1 MVPIG
6 VLPAGAQESGSMNM
20 SVRRAPL
27 VAGSGK
33 WPTAVLR
40 RMASSAEVDESSM
53 PTVAYTSR
61 LRRFLV
67 RRASQYLK

>member
-6 VLPAGAQESGSMNM
+6 VPPAGAQESGSMNM
-20 SVRRAPL
+20 PVRRAPM

-40 RMASSAEVDESSM
+40 RMASTAEVHESSM
-53 PTVAYTSR
+53 PAASYTSR
-61 LRRFLV
+61 LRR
-67 RRASQYLK
+67 S